1 MNPDEGRDWCLTLA
15 WGKNRAGW
23 PVSAGEKKAVH
34 WISWADYIKTLN
46 KYIKTLK
53 LKRKTRKTRKT
64 GENFSIQ
71 AQSDRSP

>member
-46 KYIKTLK
+46 K
-53 LKRKTRKTRKT
+53 
-64 GENFSIQ
+64 
-71 AQSDRSP
+71 